1 MLDNIKTV
9 QDLIN
14 LNDQQPE
21 VQSEESSV
29 AELVRKHYDEI
40 IDLEPAVGIALCH
53 KLLCALQEFHNQGVQ
68 LYIDKNE
75 ADVAAQW
82 AFDAAKIEIA
92 KNAIED
98 ISLW

>member
-9 QDLIN
+9 QDLIE

-21 VQSEESSV
+21 VQPEESSV

-53 KLLCALQEFHNQGVQ
+53 KLLLALEDFHNQGVQ
-68 LYIDKNE
+68 MYIDKNQ
-75 ADVAAQW
+75 ADIAAQW
-82 AFDAAKIEIA
+82 AFDAAKLKVAHESIQ
-92 KNAIED
+92 D
-98 ISLW
+98 ISL